1 MVYKR
6 PDCSVFSN
14 PSPTQNPDCIGGD
27 TPAFWIV
34 TFACLTCCFT
44 TACGFRT
51 GNRVLI
57 PDGYIGWVQVFYRVA
72 SAPPFPKQEGKY
84 LIEID
89 KSGRAYTSSPLP
101 VGYGTDEYFYVS
113 SSGSRIRLKD
123 EGVERQQD
131 DLVHHFT
138 FTNYTSYGKS
148 REEIKTEFETFFVGP
163 RRAAEIKPAPTP

>member
-1 MVYKR
+1 
-6 PDCSVFSN
+6 
-14 PSPTQNPDCIGGD
+14 
-27 TPAFWIV
+27 
-34 TFACLTCCFT
+34 
-44 TACGFRT
+44 
-51 GNRVLI
+51 
-57 PDGYIGWVQVFYRVA
+57 VA